1 MFNLFKVAIWEQRW
15 KILKKTTTFSL
26 ATKKSLAI
34 LLGMIILSA
43 IGLIVF
49 FQLPQES
56 TAKVEPA
63 APSYIDN
70 SKIFLLSATSSY
82 GYIGGN
88 PLSPCFIVK
97 ATIRNDYTP
106 QQPVDNSYNDS
117 QGTAWFIMHANL
129 YDKNG
134 NQIQSQAY
142 IPPNGLPNWNQ
153 QNIASN
159 ETETLSILM
168 VTSNRNIDHYTLT
181 FGYIGTIA
189 AP

>member
-1 MFNLFKVAIWEQRW
+1 MANIKFSK
-15 KILKKTTTFSL
+15 KILAFFFV
-26 ATKKSLAI
+26 I
-34 LLGMIILSA
+34 IILSA
-43 IGLIVF
+43 IGLIAF

-63 APSYIDN
+63 VPSYIDN

-82 GYIGGN
+82 GYIEGN

-106 QQPVDNSYNDS
+106 QQPVDNSYNNS
-117 QGTAWFIMHANL
+117 QGTAWFIMYAKL

-134 NQIQSQAY
+134 NQIQSQSY
-142 IPPNGLPNWNQ
+142 IPPNGHPNSNQ

-159 ETETLSILM
+159 ETKTLSILM
-168 VTSNRNIDHYTLT
+168 VTSNRNIDHYTLA
-181 FGYIGTIA
+181 FGHIGTFP

>member
-1 MFNLFKVAIWEQRW
+1 
-15 KILKKTTTFSL
+15 
-26 ATKKSLAI
+26 
-34 LLGMIILSA
+34 
-43 IGLIVF
+43 
-49 FQLPQES
+49 
-56 TAKVEPA
+56 
-63 APSYIDN
+63 
-70 SKIFLLSATSSY
+70 
-82 GYIGGN
+82 
-88 PLSPCFIVK
+88 VK

-117 QGTAWFIMHANL
+117 HGTAWFIMHANL

-134 NQIQSQAY
+134 NQIQSQVY
-142 IPPNGLPNWNQ
+142 IPPNGPPNWNQ

-159 ETETLSILM
+159 ETETLSILT

>member
-1 MFNLFKVAIWEQRW
+1 MTNIKFSK
-15 KILKKTTTFSL
+15 KI
-26 ATKKSLAI
+26 LAI
-34 LLGMIILSA
+34 LLAIIILSA

-106 QQPVDNSYNDS
+106 QQPVDNSYNNS
-117 QGTAWFIMHANL
+117 QGTAWFIMYAKL

-134 NQIQSQAY
+134 NQIQSQSY
-142 IPPNGLPNWNQ
+142 IPPNGHPNSNQ
-153 QNIASN
+153 QNISSN
-159 ETETLSILM
+159 ETKTLSILM
-168 VTSNRNIDHYTLT
+168 VTSNRNIDHYTLA
-181 FGYIGTIA
+181 FGHIGTFP